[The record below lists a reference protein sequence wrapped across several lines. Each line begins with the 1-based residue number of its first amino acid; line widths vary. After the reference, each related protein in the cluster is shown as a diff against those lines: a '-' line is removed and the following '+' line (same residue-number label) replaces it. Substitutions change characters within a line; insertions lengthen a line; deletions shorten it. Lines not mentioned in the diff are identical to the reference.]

1 MFSVGYFSRFKNVPK
16 EFNFIATS
24 LKSEFNNCVWRP
36 LPQSLILLLAAF
48 EDSKTRMK
56 YFSYSV
62 LGIILSTLNYL
73 TEIEIKL
80 FYSISNVTLKPNES
94 GLWCALLMRSTF
106 SLWNGSEPVL
116 LKYWILPIRCL
127 PWEIGRRCIALSDFI
142 LLRSLWCVLL
152 IRRTL
157 YFYTTKTTQSYL
169 KMLVRDLKP
178 NFFY

>member
-1 MFSVGYFSRFKNVPK
+1 MTGNSKCFQSVTFRVLN
-16 EFNFIATS
+16 TS
-24 LKSEFNNCVWRP
+24 QRNSISLRLLWSQIFNNCVWRP

-62 LGIILSTLNYL
+62 LGFIISTLNYL

-80 FYSISNVTLKPNES
+80 CYSISNVTLKPNES

-116 LKYWILPIRCL
+116 LKYWILPIRCH

-142 LLRSLWCVLL
+142 LLAGVPGN
-152 IRRTL
+152 
-157 YFYTTKTTQSYL
+157 F
-169 KMLVRDLKP
+169 LVASC
-178 NFFY
+178 